1 MILPDSRIELLAQP
15 PHGLQIRMNEQEH
28 SDVIKRWATNLGVEC
43 DQSAYE
49 FLWYKTQGH
58 AGVLKNMLEFMKSKA
73 PTMVRVFLIHLVTL
87 LIESQFAS
95 HGESKIS
102 YDAAQCRRILG
113 EDFLPAMCPGARD
126 YWDKETKADYM
137 EGVARYIE
145 ADPKFSWLTL
155 ADIDDALFAAA
166 TQLKGAWI
174 GDDDETINQ
183 NGSTAL
189 KLLAAQRLGLLRSVK
204 HKDWTQCTFA
214 SPFHQR
220 YKFRLYFSYN
230 I

>member
-1 MILPDSRIELLAQP
+1 
-15 PHGLQIRMNEQEH
+15 MNEQEH

-102 YDAAQCRRILG
+102 HDAAQCRRILG

-220 YKFRLYFSYN
+220 YKLRLYFSYN
-230 I
+230 IQSSLVLLSHS